1 MARKAIAKGI
11 VQLGNGTFEARVKYQ
26 GTSKRSTLHS
36 MYVGV
41 FSTVDKAIAARY
53 KFIANMF

>member
-41 FSTVDKAIAARY
+41 FNTVDKAIAARY